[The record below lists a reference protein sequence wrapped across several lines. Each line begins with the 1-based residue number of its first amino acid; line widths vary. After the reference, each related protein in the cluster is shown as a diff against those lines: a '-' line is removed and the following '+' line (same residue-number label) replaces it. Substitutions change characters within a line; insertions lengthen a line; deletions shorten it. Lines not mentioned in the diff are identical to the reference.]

1 MMVGKMRWEMMWEIA
16 VLLMII
22 LAVFLPVAE
31 AYGMSD
37 SAVVPGIGKSIFPPG
52 SDAKKLQDK
61 IAGALASLKTIGGS
75 SAAESGKAESGSVES
90 GSANTTGSMETEK
103 SDSRAGRNETV
114 QANNSSSE
122 GDIGINVNG
131 STDEGLNGTGANQL
145 QGSRDAGLSSINVSS
160 LDMSGAAGQQGLAA
174 NTTGSFKGFYG
185 MTASRHEIG
194 KSGIDSSMFLS
205 GSFSMD
211 KSVKFQ
217 DQGI

>member
-1 MMVGKMRWEMMWEIA
+1 MMVGKMRWEMMWKIA

-22 LAVFLPVAE
+22 LAVLLPAAE
-31 AYGMSD
+31 AYGLSD
-37 SAVVPGIGKSIFPPG
+37 SAAVPGAGESIFLPG

-61 IAGALASLKTIGGS
+61 IAGALASLKTM
-75 SAAESGKAESGSVES
+75 KS
-90 GSANTTGSMETEK
+90 GSAEESGGAEPGRANTGSPETEK
-103 SDSRAGRNETV
+103 IDSKAGRNGMV

-131 STDEGLNGTGANQL
+131 SADEGLNGTVGNQTP
-145 QGSRDAGLSSINVSS
+145 GSGDAGLSSINGSS
-160 LDMSGAAGQQGLAA
+160 LDMSGAAGQQGVAA
-174 NTTGSFKGFYG
+174 STAGSFRGFYG

-194 KSGIDSSMFLS
+194 KSGIDSNMFLS

>member
-1 MMVGKMRWEMMWEIA
+1 MMVGKMRWEIA

-22 LAVFLPVAE
+22 MAVLLPLAE
-31 AYGMSD
+31 AYGRSD
-37 SAVVPGIGKSIFPPG
+37 SAAVPGVGESIFPPG

-61 IAGALASLKTIGGS
+61 IAGALASLKTMKSG
-75 SAAESGKAESGSVES
+75 SAAEPGKAESGGANTGSSEADEIDPGASRNES
-90 GSANTTGSMETEK
+90 GQV
-103 SDSRAGRNETV
+103 NE
-114 QANNSSSE
+114 SS
-122 GDIGINVNG
+122 GMGGIGINVNG
-131 STDEGLNGTGANQL
+131 SMDEGLNESINGTSGSSP
-145 QGSRDAGLSSINVSS
+145 QGSKDAGFSPINGSS
-160 LDMSGAAGQQGLAA
+160 LDMSGTAGQQGVAA
-174 NTTGSFKGFYG
+174 SSSGSFKGFYG

>member
-1 MMVGKMRWEMMWEIA
+1 MMVGKMRWEMMWKIA

-22 LAVFLPVAE
+22 LAVLLPVAE

-37 SAVVPGIGKSIFPPG
+37 SAVVPGAGESIFLPG

-61 IAGALASLKTIGGS
+61 IAGALASLK
-75 SAAESGKAESGSVES
+75 AMKS
-90 GSANTTGSMETEK
+90 GSAAGSGGAEPGHANTGSLETEK
-103 SDSRAGRNETV
+103 IDSKAGRNGTV

-131 STDEGLNGTGANQL
+131 SVDEGLNGTVGNQTPV
-145 QGSRDAGLSSINVSS
+145 SRDAGLSSINGSS
-160 LDMSGAAGQQGLAA
+160 LDMSGAAGQQGVAA
-174 NTTGSFKGFYG
+174 STAGSFRGFYG

>member
-1 MMVGKMRWEMMWEIA
+1 MMVGKMRWKTIWEVA

-22 LAVFLPVAE
+22 VAVLLPMAE
-31 AYGMSD
+31 AYGISD
-37 SAVVPGIGKSIFPPG
+37 SAVVPGAGESIFPSG

-61 IAGALASLKTIGGS
+61 ISGALASLKTM
-75 SAAESGKAESGSVES
+75 KS
-90 GSANTTGSMETEK
+90 GSAAGSGGAEPGRANTGSLETEK
-103 SDSRAGRNETV
+103 IDSKAGKNETV

-131 STDEGLNGTGANQL
+131 SMDEGLNGTVGNQPP
-145 QGSRDAGLSSINVSS
+145 GSIDASFSPINGSS
-160 LDMSGAAGQQGLAA
+160 LDMSGAAGQQGVTASTA
-174 NTTGSFKGFYG
+174 GSFKGFYG